1 MKEVRRVMLTLKLY
15 AEVIVLATNDEDAER
30 MVSEIDMIEYLE
42 PKYGLQV
49 NDVIAEIDGFEQE
62 FIDG

>member
-1 MKEVRRVMLTLKLY
+1 MKEARKVLLTLKLY
-15 AEVIVLATNDEDAER
+15 AEVIVPATNDEDAER

-62 FIDG
+62 FIDD

>member
-1 MKEVRRVMLTLKLY
+1 MKEARRVMLTLKLY
-15 AEVIVLATNDEDAER
+15 AEVIVPAANDEDAER

-62 FIDG
+62 FIDD

>member
-1 MKEVRRVMLTLKLY
+1 MKEARRVMLTLKMY
-15 AEVIVLATNDEDAER
+15 AEVIVPATSDEDAER
-30 MVSEIDMIEYLE
+30 MVSEIDMINYIE
-42 PKYGLQV
+42 PKYGLQI